1 MPNDKI
7 GQIKS
12 ETDKLN
18 AQIQEDRAKF
28 EKVILQLRHDKG
40 SFEEM
45 QREKYLKN
53 KQELEQILNEIQQLE
68 SFNQEVVKDHVDS
81 LSTHELEE
89 RRQQEEL
96 EQIRQENAAM
106 REQIRQATMAAT
118 KTKTKAKTGYIN
130 DTVAYQDKFREQ
142 GRI

>member
-1 MPNDKI
+1 MQSVNKQNPNILRTVYMPNDKI

-53 KQELEQILNEIQQLE
+53 RQELE
-68 SFNQEVVKDHVDS
+68 
-81 LSTHELEE
+81 
-89 RRQQEEL
+89 
-96 EQIRQENAAM
+96 
-106 REQIRQATMAAT
+106 
-118 KTKTKAKTGYIN
+118 
-130 DTVAYQDKFREQ
+130 
-142 GRI
+142 

>member
-1 MPNDKI
+1 MQSVNKQNPNILRTVYMPNDKI

-53 KQELEQILNEIQQLE
+53 RQELEQISNEIQQLE

-89 RRQQEEL
+89 RRQ
-96 EQIRQENAAM
+96 
-106 REQIRQATMAAT
+106 
-118 KTKTKAKTGYIN
+118 
-130 DTVAYQDKFREQ
+130 
-142 GRI
+142 